1 MTLTLRVFVL
11 VCVAHGVAWGQPADR
26 GTLQAAVDR
35 FKAVDI
41 NGQRVAMQDLRGRV
55 VLLDFWATWCAPC
68 LAEIPTLR
76 EVQRRFGER
85 VVIVG
90 VSVDVQDRASFVGWL
105 RRQEIDWPQ
114 VFDGRGWTSPTVM
127 PFELTGVP
135 FNVLV
140 GTDGRVVGVGVRGQQ
155 LLRSIDVLLEA
166 TTVRPTLANGHERR
180 TASCGARQATRP

>member
-1 MTLTLRVFVL
+1 MAVTLRAFVL

-76 EVQRRFGER
+76 QVQRRFGER

-90 VSVDVQDRASFVGWL
+90 VSVDVRDRASFVGWL

-140 GTDGRVVGVGVRGQQ
+140 GTDGRVVGVAVRGQQ
-155 LLRSIDVLLEA
+155 LLRSIDVMLEA
-166 TTVRPTLANGHERR
+166 TTVRPTLANGHQR